1 MFKQALIILVLSDSN
16 YITNEKT
23 IYLSGDYTEEAKQ
36 CSMKNKC
43 PEPFDPN
50 DLLYKTIIKEIEQE
64 DHLKR

>member
-16 YITNEKT
+16 LITKEKT
-23 IYLSGDYTEEAKQ
+23 IYLSGDYTEEAKE
-36 CSMKNKC
+36 CLIKNKY

-64 DHLKR
+64 DYFKK